1 LRDEDSTFG
10 TIARALAS
18 ILGFFIGLIEGIIK
32 CSYSYFKG
40 MEYGA
45 YNKYSLK
52 AKEEFNEPAKE
63 NYFFYKQ
70 YEDLK
75 NAYYSATAINK
86 GNILVYKKLRL
97 EKKSIPGRFKSAQAS
112 IYVFGNIFSGICF
125 LIHFVII
132 TIISIPIYSLYLIIV
147 TGEKIK
153 SRKEKKG
160 SICTNCYSK
169 FNIPYY
175 ICPSCGRIHKNL
187 VPGPYGIVN
196 RKCNCKKLIPTTN
209 MGGRH
214 RLSAKCPVCSEEIE
228 NSEVPSV
235 CISVIGGE
243 AVGKTSFIHTSLNS
257 LIEEGSKDISFNN
270 IKSTD
275 ECKSLYKVFIKSKSL
290 QSEKLLYLYDIKGEN
305 FNSINSIIRQKY
317 YKYVDGLIFII
328 DPLSI
333 DGVVNSN
340 FIKNQDINKSI
351 NINDLLDRFIIGLK
365 KLREIEVDQIVNI
378 PIAVVIN
385 KMELIDYDGN
395 ALDFLKVVGE
405 EKIVRKIQYNF
416 SSYEFFFTRNLN
428 SASSG
433 ESCNEKQSGKPLK
446 WILDKASN

>member
-1 LRDEDSTFG
+1 MEDTGGVFG

-18 ILGFFIGLIEGIIK
+18 LIGFFIGIIEGIIK

-40 MEYGA
+40 MKYGS

-52 AKEEFNEPAKE
+52 AKEEFDEPAKE

-75 NAYYSATAINK
+75 NAYYSAAAINK
-86 GNILVYKKLRL
+86 GNILVYKKLGV

-112 IYVFGNIFSGICF
+112 IYVFGNVFAGICF
-125 LIHFVII
+125 FIHFIII
-132 TIISIPIYSLYLIIV
+132 TIISIPIYSLYLIII

-175 ICPSCGRIHKNL
+175 ICPSCGQIHKNL
-187 VPGPYGIVN
+187 VPGPYGILK

-209 MGGRH
+209 MGGRYK
-214 RLSAKCPVCSEEIE
+214 LSAKCPICFKEVE

-257 LIEEGSKDISFNN
+257 LIGEVSKNISFNK
-270 IKSTD
+270 IESTD
-275 ECKSLYKVFIKSKSL
+275 ECKSLYKVFIKS
-290 QSEKLLYLYDIKGEN
+290 QSSQSDKLLYLYDIKGEN

-317 YKYVDGLIFII
+317 YKYVDGLIFVI

-333 DGVVNSN
+333 DGVVNGN
-340 FIKNQDINKSI
+340 FIKNQNINKSI
-351 NINDLLDRFIIGLK
+351 NINDLLDRFIISLK
-365 KLREIEVDQIVNI
+365 KLREIEVDKIINI

-385 KMELIDYDGN
+385 KMDIIDYDGI
-395 ALDFLKVVGE
+395 AVDFLKAVGE

-416 SSYEFFFTRNLN
+416 SNYEFFFTTNLN
-428 SASSG
+428 SSS
-433 ESCNEKQSGKPLK
+433 NEKESEKALK